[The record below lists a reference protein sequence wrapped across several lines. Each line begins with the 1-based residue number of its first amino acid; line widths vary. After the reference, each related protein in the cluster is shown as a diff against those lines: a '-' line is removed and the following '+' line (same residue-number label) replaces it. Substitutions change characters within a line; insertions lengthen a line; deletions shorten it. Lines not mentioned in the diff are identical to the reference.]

1 MSLPHHRFSV
11 APMIDWT
18 DRYCRYVHRQMTRHA
33 LLYTEMITAE
43 AILNGDQD
51 HLLSFDHGGPAA
63 LQLGGADPVKMA
75 EAARIGAR
83 YGYDEINMNVG
94 CPSDRVQSGR
104 FGACLMQEPE
114 LVRECLAAMRQATGL
129 PVTVKCRIGVD
140 DQDPKVALP
149 AFLEAVRAAEIDTVI
164 IHARKA
170 WLQGLSPKE
179 NRTIPPLDY
188 ALVAEMKQRFPELTV
203 VLNGGIGSTAEGVTH
218 LDQFDGVML
227 GRAAYE
233 KPALLRDVD
242 RLFFG
247 DARPVPTAPDVVTSV
262 VEKAEAD
269 GTRLWRYA
277 RHMLGLFAGQK
288 GARVWRRRISEEA
301 RDAAPGHLLTIM
313 REAGLAEPSAAA
325 VAAE

>member
-1 MSLPHHRFSV
+1 MDSHRFSV

-18 DRYCRYVHRQMTRHA
+18 DRYCRFFHRELTRHA

-51 HLLSFDHGGPAA
+51 YLLAYDHAGPTA
-63 LQLGGADPVKMA
+63 LQLGGSDPEKMA
-75 EAARIGAR
+75 RAAAIGAT

-114 LVRECLAAMRQATGL
+114 LVRDCLIAMREATTL

-140 DQDPKVALP
+140 DQDPEEALP
-149 AFLEAVRAAEIDTVI
+149 VFLEQVEAACVATVI
-164 IHARKA
+164 VHARKA

-188 ALVAEMKQRFPELTV
+188 SLVHRMNARFRGLTV
-203 VLNGGIGSTAEGVTH
+203 ILNGGLASPQAALEH
-218 LDQFDGVML
+218 LEMLDGVML

-233 KPALLRDVD
+233 KPALLRGVDALYFHDTDV
-242 RLFFG
+242 
-247 DARPVPTAPDVVTSV
+247 PPTVQSV
-262 VEKAEAD
+262 VRTIVAKAEAD
-269 GTRLWRYA
+269 QTPIWRYA
-277 RHMLGLFAGQK
+277 RHMLGLFAGQP
-288 GARVWRRRISEEA
+288 GARMWRRRVSEEA
-301 RDAAPGHLLTIM
+301 RQAKPAILMTIM
-313 REAGLAEPSAAA
+313 EEAGLDHRPQE
-325 VAAE
+325 VLAAE